1 MVSTLLAMVVSHSL
15 IDRPDPEMKR
25 VELFG
30 SQDKLLIFKSSS
42 SRYCINLTNLT
53 FLELHGTFSI
63 RVDIPEIDA

>member
-1 MVSTLLAMVVSHSL
+1 MVRTLLAMVVSHSL

-42 SRYCINLTNLT
+42 SRGYIINTRLT
-53 FLELHGTFSI
+53 FLELHGAFSI
-63 RVDIPEIDA
+63 GVDIPEIDA